1 MHRYSQG
8 IHLKLPVN
16 SAYIHADDLFGTV
29 EKKLFP
35 IIDKKVGKSVILCEY
50 LLHINNL
57 ATNT

>member
-1 MHRYSQG
+1 M
-8 IHLKLPVN
+8 
-16 SAYIHADDLFGTV
+16 HADDPFGAV
-29 EKKLFP
+29 EKKLFL